1 MYIDR
6 PAEPILGRIPA
17 SGKMEI
23 LFGARQVNSEN
34 PFIGE
39 QMAAAL
45 D

>member
-6 PAEPILGRIPA
+6 LAEPVLGRILA
-17 SGKMEI
+17 SGKMAI
-23 LFGARQVNSEN
+23 LVGARQVNSEN